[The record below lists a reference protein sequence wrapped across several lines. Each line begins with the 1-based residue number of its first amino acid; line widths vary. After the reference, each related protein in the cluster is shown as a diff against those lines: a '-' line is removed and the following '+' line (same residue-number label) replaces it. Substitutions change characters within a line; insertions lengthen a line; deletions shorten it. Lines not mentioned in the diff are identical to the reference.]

1 MVKNKYNKFCNSC
14 NWCKKLYEK
23 THYGFMNVDLNY
35 CIKHEKMIELK
46 DTCYSWKMRK
56 LEYEITIERIDNI
69 ENDVIWLIKHL
80 KQIFK

>member
-1 MVKNKYNKFCNSC
+1 
-14 NWCKKLYEK
+14 
-23 THYGFMNVDLNY
+23 MNVDLNY